1 MGAHHPGLLHLR
13 LGLHPVDPR
22 GRDPRLRLR
31 RGGGSAAQPSEAPAP
46 SPDPERDRLRN
57 LVAELPDAI
66 VLADRDDVVRLAN
79 PSATRL
85 LAAGEL
91 VGHRLVEVVRDHE
104 MLEAVE
110 AARHGDLTTREMD
123 RDGGRRVL
131 RITAK
136 ALPGGDLVLTVQDLS
151 AVRRLET
158 QRRDFVANVSHELR
172 TPLSALKAMTETLR
186 AGAMRDPAAADDFL
200 ARIDHE
206 IDGLSDLVGD
216 LLALTRMESGADAL
230 DLADV
235 DAGDLVHEAAIR
247 LEPLAARAQIHLATA
262 TDASGAHV
270 RVDAARMAQVLANL
284 VHNAIKFT
292 PAGGTVTIGTTS
304 TPSEVTLFV
313 RDTGA
318 GIDPADLERIFER
331 FFKSDPSR
339 ATGGTGLGLAIAK
352 HAVQAQGGTIGA
364 ASGGRGQGATFTV
377 TLPRSG

>member
-1 MGAHHPGLLHLR
+1 
-13 LGLHPVDPR
+13 
-22 GRDPRLRLR
+22 
-31 RGGGSAAQPSEAPAP
+31 
-46 SPDPERDRLRN
+46 
-57 LVAELPDAI
+57 
-66 VLADRDDVVRLAN
+66 
-79 PSATRL
+79 
-85 LAAGEL
+85 
-91 VGHRLVEVVRDHE
+91 